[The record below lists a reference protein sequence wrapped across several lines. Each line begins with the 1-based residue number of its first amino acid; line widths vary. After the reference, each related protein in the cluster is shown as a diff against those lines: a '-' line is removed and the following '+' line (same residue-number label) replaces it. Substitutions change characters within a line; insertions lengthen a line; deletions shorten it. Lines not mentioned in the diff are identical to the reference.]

1 VNQKTSGAM
10 KTPIKTLSNYIY
22 SSVCAAVCV
31 VLFSGAAISQS
42 TEVVVGSETTA
53 NQLPGM
59 SEFTTSGG
67 TKTVA
72 GTGAQRGCQAGK
84 FCTAGTQGPGGTY
97 STTFNFEDNMTIDDI
112 NRGFTMDYGVDVESH
127 PSNSTLSSCVGG
139 NVMQGSDC
147 KDIFNL
153 TLTLSEQNS
162 VVHKFQHEV
171 ELDFTGV
178 RSFDFSQIIPSNNF
192 TELTGGFELFG
203 IDAGFS
209 TGFFGPRFEA
219 PFLTTTFDLVTLVE
233 AEVIDLISEEISAP
247 IVTAAPA
254 PVIAAP
260 APEPEVA
267 PLAPI
272 QIAEVQEIPTIE
284 LAPPVVVAP
293 AALEEVSV
301 SESVVAEIE
310 AEVEAQPEPQPEPQ
324 PEAEPQSE
332 PEQAQ
337 PDESEPEEQPEA
349 TEERPADTRE
359 AKEEQPEEKAEPKK
373 AVAQKAKE
381 KAGKKIMDKMNDK
394 SRYDATNQIRTLAV
408 MNVISASSGIFK
420 QQSALKDIQ
429 GFFQPTTIPDGS
441 LPKNNFAEYM
451 LFGGSDA
458 GHSALIDTQ
467 YR

>member
-1 VNQKTSGAM
+1 M
-10 KTPIKTLSNYIY
+10 KTPSKTLTNCIY

-31 VLFSGAAISQS
+31 MLFSGAAISQS

-59 SEFTTSGG
+59 SEFTKSGG
-67 TKTVA
+67 TKTEA
-72 GTGAQRGCQAGK
+72 GTGAQRGCEAGK

-97 STTFNFEDNMTIDDI
+97 STTINFEDNMTIDDI

-162 VVHKFQHEV
+162 VVHKFEHEV

-178 RSFDFSQIIPSNNF
+178 RSFDFSQIIPSNSF
-192 TELTGGFELFG
+192 TKLTGGFELFG

-209 TGFFGPRFEA
+209 NGFFGPRFAA
-219 PFLTTTFDLVTLVE
+219 PFLTTTFDLITLVE
-233 AEVIDLISEEISAP
+233 AEVIDLITEEISAP
-247 IVTAAPA
+247 IVIDAPA
-254 PVIAAP
+254 PVLSAP
-260 APEPEVA
+260 APEPEIA

-284 LAPPVVVAP
+284 LAPPVVAAP
-293 AALEEVSV
+293 AAPEEVSV

-310 AEVEAQPEPQPEPQ
+310 AEVEPQPEPQ

-337 PDESEPEEQPEA
+337 PDESEPEEQPEATEEQPEEQPEA

>member
-1 VNQKTSGAM
+1 MHQASGTM
-10 KTPIKTLSNYIY
+10 KIKIKTLTNYIY
-22 SSVCAAVCV
+22 SSACAFVCV
-31 VLFSGAAISQS
+31 IIFSGAAISQS

-59 SEFTTSGG
+59 SEFTKSGG
-67 TKTVA
+67 TKTEA
-72 GTGAQRGCQAGK
+72 GTGAQRGCEAGK

-97 STTFNFEDNMTIDDI
+97 STTFNFQDNMTIDDI

-162 VVHKFQHEV
+162 VVHKFKHEV

-178 RSFDFSQIIPSNNF
+178 RSFDFSQIIPSNSF

-209 TGFFGPRFEA
+209 TGFFGPRFAA
-219 PFLTTTFDLVTLVE
+219 PFLTTTFDLITLVE
-233 AEVIDLISEEISAP
+233 AEVIDLITEEISAP
-247 IVTAAPA
+247 IVTVAPA
-254 PVIAAP
+254 PVLSAP

-284 LAPPVVVAP
+284 LAAPIAAAP
-293 AALEEVSV
+293 APPEEVSV

-310 AEVEAQPEPQPEPQ
+310 AEVEAQPEPQPEPEQAQ
-324 PEAEPQSE
+324 PDESE

-349 TEERPADTRE
+349 TEERPVETRE
-359 AKEEQPEEKAEPKK
+359 AKEQQSPKEKSEPKK
-373 AVAQKAKE
+373 VVAQKAKE

-408 MNVISASSGIFK
+408 MNVISSSSNIFK

-441 LPKNNFAEYM
+441 LPQNNFAEYM

-458 GHSALIDTQ
+458 GHSALIGTQ